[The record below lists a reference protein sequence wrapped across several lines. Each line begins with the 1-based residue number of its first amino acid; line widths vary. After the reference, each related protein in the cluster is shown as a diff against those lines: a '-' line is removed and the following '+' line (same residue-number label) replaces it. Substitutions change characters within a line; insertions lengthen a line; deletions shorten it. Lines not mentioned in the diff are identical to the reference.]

1 MNYEIF
7 KLNFCT
13 AVHLGNGKLSDAE
26 SVILADTLFSA
37 LCQEAAALY
46 GNEGVQRIAKYA
58 EQNELLLTDAMPFYQ
73 NTFYIPKPMVRI
85 EIEQSGDSSQKKEF
99 KKLSYIR
106 LERLDSYLSGTLN
119 PAEERE
125 SMRDFG
131 KTEIRTMASVT
142 EGADTKPFPVGVFR
156 YGDDWGLYF
165 ILAYAE
171 KAIRDFVE
179 ELLMS
184 LELSGIGGKR
194 SAGLGKFTLGYAKMP
209 ELFLSRLHTGHRN
222 TYQMALSVSMAS
234 ESELETALEDA
245 QYSIIRRSGFV
256 ASYTYAEGFRR
267 KKDLYM
273 FRAGS
278 TFKHPFSG
286 ILQDVSSGG
295 SHAVYRYGKPLF
307 LEVAL

>member
-26 SVILADTLFSA
+26 SVIFADTLFSA

-99 KKLSYIR
+99 KKLAYIR
-106 LERLDSYLSGTLN
+106 LESLDSYLSGTLN

-125 SMRDFG
+125 SMWDFG

-171 KAIRDFVE
+171 KVVRDFVE

-184 LELSGIGGKR
+184 LELSGIGGK
-194 SAGLGKFTLGYAKMP
+194 
-209 ELFLSRLHTGHRN
+209 
-222 TYQMALSVSMAS
+222 
-234 ESELETALEDA
+234 
-245 QYSIIRRSGFV
+245 
-256 ASYTYAEGFRR
+256 
-267 KKDLYM
+267 
-273 FRAGS
+273 
-278 TFKHPFSG
+278 
-286 ILQDVSSGG
+286 
-295 SHAVYRYGKPLF
+295 
-307 LEVAL
+307 